1 MASLDSVLKS
11 KDITLVTKVYSVK
24 GFSSSHVWMWELDH
38 KESWA
43 LKNWCFWTVVLE
55 KTLESALNCREIQ
68 PVNPK
73 GKSTLNIYWKTDAKA
88 EAPILCPPDAKSQL
102 IGKVPDAG
110 KHGRLRRRGQQRIR
124 WLDSITD
131 SVDMNLSKLWKMV
144 MDSLAC
150 CSPWGRKESDMTEQW
165 SNNFESTPFDS
176 CEYLQLLSTAM

>member
-1 MASLDSVLKS
+1 MESRKMVQKNLFPWPHYFAKKGLSSQG
-11 KDITLVTKVYSVK
+11 Y
-24 GFSSSHVWMWELDH
+24 GFSNSHVCVWELDY

-43 LKNWCFWTVVLE
+43 QKNWCFWTVL

-110 KHGRLRRRGQQRIR
+110 KHGRLKEKGAAE
-124 WLDSITD
+124 D
-131 SVDMNLSKLWKMV
+131 KMV
-144 MDSLAC
+144 
-150 CSPWGRKESDMTEQW
+150 R
-165 SNNFESTPFDS
+165 
-176 CEYLQLLSTAM
+176 